1 MIYVLVGSYGII
13 GTLFAIFLG
22 VVIQNQYLTS
32 FFWVWVV
39 FDYFYSMKPGLTS
52 FFLGRQLILVW
63 DLKLAEN
70 ILSEEKN
77 RQGAFGS

>member
-1 MIYVLVGSYGII
+1 
-13 GTLFAIFLG
+13 
-22 VVIQNQYLTS
+22 
-32 FFWVWVV
+32 
-39 FDYFYSMKPGLTS
+39 MKPGLTS